1 MTISTKLAVD
11 FVKRNFFS
19 FEFES
24 AITKASEITSW
35 NVYDAH
41 VNVKGADIE
50 LFDLDSGSTSCIMVK
65 LPECLCGKLG
75 LEEALRRIDKENLD
89 MDSYLHGKYGW
100 VRVTTNRLLMLEK
113 LMRKSGCINPFGS
126 LTHDQK
132 EQVARKI
139 FEMQSAVNKASADF
153 AHGLD
158 EIFEMINK

>member
-11 FVKRNFFS
+11 FVKRNFNT

-24 AITKASEITSW
+24 AITEASEITSW

-50 LFDLDSGSTSCIMVK
+50 LFDLDSGSTSCVMVK

-113 LMRKSGCINPFGS
+113 LMKKSGFINPVN
-126 LTHDQK
+126 HDLK
-132 EQVARKI
+132 DLIAAKI
-139 FEMQSAVNKASADF
+139 AQMQSEASSTYANTVNQ
-153 AHGLD
+153 LN
-158 EIFEMINK
+158 ELWELINK